1 MRFGVG
7 LKWVGIAALVLGAS
21 TATAQ
26 GGAGGSAQV
35 GFQQSPRLSP
45 QDEVSQG
52 ELVYSKIEH
61 TSAVIRKQLDTARQA
76 RDVVKSLCLSDKLSQ
91 VDVAGRSVK
100 DRQTALL
107 AAVQRADA
115 ELANHEFTIISV
127 LGTRVTQLMAEAN
140 QCIGEEVAFVGQTE
154 VIATVEPMPG
164 GPDVTGYPQ
173 LPPVNVTY
181 PPPCTSCTGNSF

>member
-7 LKWVGIAALVLGAS
+7 LKWGSVAVLVLAAG
-21 TATAQ
+21 TAMAQ
-26 GGAGGSAQV
+26 SAGGSAQV
-35 GFQQSPRLSP
+35 GFQQSPRLTP
-45 QDEVSQG
+45 QEEVSQG

-91 VDVAGRSVK
+91 VDVAGRSAK
-100 DRQTALL
+100 DRQTALE

-127 LGTRVTQLMAEAN
+127 LGQRVTQLMAEAN

-154 VIATVEPMPG
+154 VIATHEPMPG
-164 GPDVTGYPQ
+164 GPDVAGYPP
-173 LPPVNVTY
+173 LAPLNVPY
-181 PPPCTSCTGNSF
+181 PPPCTSCTGRGD

>member
-1 MRFGVG
+1 M
-7 LKWVGIAALVLGAS
+7 AALVLAAG
-21 TATAQ
+21 TAAAQ

-35 GFQQSPRLSP
+35 GFERSPRLSP
-45 QDEVSQG
+45 QEEVTQG
-52 ELVYSKIEH
+52 ELIFSKIEH

-91 VDVAGRSVK
+91 VDVAGRSAK
-100 DRQTALL
+100 DRQSALE

-127 LGTRVTQLMAEAN
+127 LGQRVTQLMAEAN

-154 VIATVEPMPG
+154 VITTVEPMPG
-164 GPDVTGYPQ
+164 GPDTTNYPP
-173 LPPVNVTY
+173 LPPLNVTT
-181 PPPCTSCTGNSF
+181 PPACTSCTGKAD

>member
-7 LKWVGIAALVLGAS
+7 VRWLGISALVLAAG

-35 GFQQSPRLSP
+35 GFQQSPRLTP
-45 QDEVSQG
+45 QEEVSQG
-52 ELVYSKIEH
+52 ELLYSKIEH

-91 VDVAGRSVK
+91 VDVAGRSAK
-100 DRQTALL
+100 DRQSALE

-127 LGTRVTQLMAEAN
+127 LGQRVTQLMAEAN

-154 VIATVEPMPG
+154 VVATHEPTPS
-164 GPDVTGYPQ
+164 GPDVDGYPP
-173 LPPVNVTY
+173 LAPLYVTT
-181 PPPCTSCTGNSF
+181 PPPCTSCTGKD

>member
-1 MRFGVG
+1 MRFGAG
-7 LKWVGIAALVLGAS
+7 LKWTGIAALVLAAG

-26 GGAGGSAQV
+26 GGPGGSAQV

-45 QDEVSQG
+45 QEELSQG
-52 ELVYSKIEH
+52 ELVYSKIQH

-91 VDVAGRSVK
+91 VDVAGRSTK
-100 DRQTALL
+100 DRQSALE
-107 AAVQRADA
+107 AAVQRGDA

-127 LGTRVTQLMAEAN
+127 LGQRVTQLTAEAN

-154 VIATVEPMPG
+154 VIASHEPIPTV
-164 GPDVTGYPQ
+164 PDVANYPP
-173 LPPVNVTY
+173 LPPPNYVPN
-181 PPPCTSCTGNSF
+181 PPTCVSCTY